1 MGRIVPK
8 YYVQVKLRPTIIVCV
23 KMRDYLIQP
32 HLKVFS
38 MLNNFLIS
46 NAHATPSGPD
56 AGLMSFLPI
65 IFIFVLFYFMLIR
78 PQMKQAKQQKAMI
91 DALKAG
97 DEVATAGGI
106 VGKVTK
112 VGDNYVS
119 IEISANTV
127 INVQKHTVQTMLPP
141 GTLKSI

>member
-23 KMRDYLIQP
+23 KMRDNLIQP

-46 NAHATPSGPD
+46 NAHAAPSGPD

>member
-1 MGRIVPK
+1 
-8 YYVQVKLRPTIIVCV
+8 
-23 KMRDYLIQP
+23 
-32 HLKVFS
+32 

-46 NAHATPSGPD
+46 NAHAAPATPD

-141 GTLKSI
+141 GTLKTI